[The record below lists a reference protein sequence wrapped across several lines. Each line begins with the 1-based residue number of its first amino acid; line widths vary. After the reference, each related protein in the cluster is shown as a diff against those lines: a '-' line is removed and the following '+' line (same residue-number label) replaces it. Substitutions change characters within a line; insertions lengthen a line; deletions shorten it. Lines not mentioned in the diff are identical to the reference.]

1 MFARFCAWRGGVWGE
16 RSDSNLGDVRMRD
29 EFKVTQL
36 VDELGNFIS
45 KWPWQIWATLTF
57 RSSFRISNQKLKSH
71 WDKLISVIGKLQGTE
86 PYWVRSVEVGREQ
99 TVQHLHALFGNI
111 DLPAREIP
119 RLWHP
124 GTGNARAEAYDPERR
139 AAWYIAKNPEAV
151 EFSPN
156 LPPPATD

>member
-1 MFARFCAWRGGVWGE
+1 
-16 RSDSNLGDVRMRD
+16 MRD

-36 VDELGNFIS
+36 VDELGKFIS
-45 KWPWQIWATLTF
+45 QWPWQIWATL
-57 RSSFRISNQKLKSH
+57 SFSNRFTIPNGYLASQ
-71 WDKLISVIGKLQGTE
+71 WDRLISHIGKLQGME

-99 TVQHLHALFGNI
+99 TVPHVHALLGNI
-111 DLPAREIP
+111 NLPAREIP

-139 AAWYIAKNPEAV
+139 AAWYIAKNPDSV

>member
-1 MFARFCAWRGGVWGE
+1 M
-16 RSDSNLGDVRMRD
+16 GDDFNM
-29 EFKVTQL
+29 KQQ
-36 VDELGNFIS
+36 VDELGKFIS
-45 KWPWQIWATLTF
+45 KWHWKIWATF
-57 RSSFRISNQKLKSH
+57 SFSNRFSISNHYLESQWDRLVSH
-71 WDKLISVIGKLQGTE
+71 IKKLQGTE

-139 AAWYIAKNPEAV
+139 AAWYIAKNPDSV